1 MLYDVI
7 VVGSGIAGLAAAIRA
22 GENYANVL
30 LLTKNMPLRSNSS
43 MAAGGINASFANME
57 PDDYRAHLA
66 DTIKGGDGLVEERS
80 AATLTKNGVDVVSWL
95 DGLGANFDKD
105 ENGKI
110 LQRAFGGAGKKRT
123 CFVADKTGGA
133 IVQAMI
139 MSLKGK
145 NIKVVSDYCVMS
157 LLVDEERA
165 AGVSALNKKTCQIE
179 LFGAKS
185 VVFAGGGYG
194 GVYFGHTS
202 NPLDSVGDLL
212 SVALRAGLGLRD
224 MEFMQFHPTGLW
236 HSGSLVSEAVR
247 GEGGYIVNAKGER
260 FTNELATRDVLSR
273 AIAREME
280 QGGGVYID
288 VRHIEP
294 EILEKRV
301 PSFIRAAMSQ
311 EGKDVT
317 KELVPIKPV
326 AHYSMGGIAVNEKC
340 ETQIK
345 GLYAAGEC
353 ACNGTHGANRLGGNS
368 LLEAAVFGR
377 IAGEEAALYAKKQTT
392 FLKADLTIVAKD
404 EKRIENILKGEAGAN
419 PRAVRKSLGDA
430 MYKNVG
436 LFRTEEGLMR
446 GYEYTGYLK
455 GVAGMM
461 SAMEKKREGNFEV
474 PFILELQNAALI
486 AEATVLAALKR
497 EESRGAHF
505 RDDFGVRD
513 DNRFKAHSMVKM
525 DGMRLFHRFEERGV
539 FAAIKHFI
547 RR

>member
-57 PDDYRAHLA
+57 PDDYKAHLA

-80 AATLTKNGVDVVSWL
+80 ATALTKNGVDTVSWL
-95 DGLGANFDKD
+95 EKLGANFDKD

-133 IVQAMI
+133 IVQSMI

-145 NIKVVSDYCVMS
+145 NIKLMSDYSVMS
-157 LLVDEERA
+157 LLVDDDRV

-185 VVFAGGGYG
+185 VVFSGGGYG

-212 SVALRAGLGLRD
+212 AVALRAGLGLRD
-224 MEFMQFHPTGLW
+224 MEFVQFHPTGLW

-247 GEGGYIVNAKGER
+247 GEGGYIVNAKAER

-288 VRHIEP
+288 VRHIDP
-294 EILEKRV
+294 QVLEKRV

-317 KELVPIKPV
+317 KELIPIKPV

-340 ETQIK
+340 ETAIK

-377 IAGEEAALYAKKQTT
+377 IAGEEAASYAKKQTT
-392 FLKADLTIVAKD
+392 FLKADLTVVAKD

-461 SAMEKKREGNFEV
+461 SAMEKKRDGNFEV
-474 PFILELQNAALI
+474 PFILELQNAALV
-486 AEATVLAALKR
+486 AEATVLAALRR

-505 RDDFGVRD
+505 RDDFGVKD
-513 DNRFKAHSMVKM
+513 DSKFKAHSLIKM
-525 DGMRLFHRFEERGV
+525 EGIRLFHRFEERGV
-539 FAAIKHFI
+539 LAAIKHFI